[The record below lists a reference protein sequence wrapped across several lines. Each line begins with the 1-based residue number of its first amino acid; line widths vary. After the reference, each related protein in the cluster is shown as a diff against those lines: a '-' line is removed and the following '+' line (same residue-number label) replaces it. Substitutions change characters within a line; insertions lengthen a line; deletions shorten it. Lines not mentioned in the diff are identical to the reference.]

1 MLAVNGRRCFV
12 ANDML
17 YELVRTEQYRA
28 DFTVLR
34 DGKTVELPDVQF
46 DTWVDDSGETH
57 MSLGFTVYGIQ
68 KTPPQCPER
77 GGQQRALLRADHLHL
92 AGGPCCAGG
101 RASTIF
107 PARWAS

>member
-1 MLAVNGRRCFV
+1 M
-12 ANDML
+12 ANDMI
-17 YELVRTEQYRA
+17 YELVRAEQYRA

-68 KTPPQCPER
+68 KTPLNVLKE
-77 GGQQRALLRADHLHL
+77 
-92 AGGPCCAGG
+92 AGNSVLYYGRITTPRWRTLCAGG

-107 PARWAS
+107 PARWAL